1 MYYENSVYIK
11 KLFQSGQVKLFM
23 LMQDVFVIQGELT

>member
-11 KLFQSGQVKLFM
+11 KLFQSEQVKLFM
-23 LMQDVFVIQGELT
+23 LMQDVFVIQGGLT